1 VIDMR
6 ARRPWWRR
14 ALAYAGNAWRLVVLS
29 GVRSWR
35 RDLSATTPALGS
47 MTLLL
52 LLTGVF
58 GLVGVA
64 LAHAAADQAAS
75 ASVLDVYL
83 ASDASSDDI
92 AGLHARLAADHRVAS
107 VRMIT
112 PEEALAAA
120 RSRPGLG
127 DLTDLAS
134 ANPFSGALEVRV
146 RLVSNVGA
154 VAASVQGDPAVDSSQ
169 PTSYDPEAYRGL
181 RDLVIGVG
189 AVGLVLV
196 LLLAFVSYAVCANA
210 IRGLALARREEIA
223 LVRLLSARKW
233 MIRGPF
239 VVEGVTTGAF
249 AGLAAAALVGGVWW
263 LLSSAGSAVFVAV
276 LPGVGLRAVELDAAV
291 LISAGMVLGAVSAA
305 FGVRR
310 LAA

>member
-1 VIDMR
+1 MR
-6 ARRPWWRR
+6 ARRPFWRR
-14 ALAYAGNAWRLVVLS
+14 WPAYLGNAWRLVVLS

-35 RDLSATTPALGS
+35 RDLAATTPALGS

-52 LLTGVF
+52 LLAGVF

-64 LAHAAADQAAS
+64 LARAAADQAAN
-75 ASVLDVYL
+75 ASVLEVYL
-83 ASDASSDDI
+83 AADASSDDV
-92 AGLHARLAADHRVAS
+92 AALHSRLAADPRVAS
-107 VRMIT
+107 VTEIT
-112 PEEALAAA
+112 PEQALAEA
-120 RSRPGLG
+120 RHRPGLG

-154 VAASVQGDPAVDSSQ
+154 IATSVARDPAVDASQ

-181 RDLVIGVG
+181 RDLVLGVG

-196 LLLAFVSYAVCANA
+196 LLLAFVAYAVSANA

-223 LVRLLSARKW
+223 LVRLLAARKW

-239 VVEGVTTGAF
+239 VIEGLTTGAF
-249 AGLAAAALVGGVWW
+249 AGLVAAALVAGTWW
-263 LLSSAGSAVFVAV
+263 LLAKAGSAVFVAV
-276 LPGVGLRAVELDAAV
+276 LPGVGLRVVELDAAV

-310 LAA
+310 LAT

>member
-1 VIDMR
+1 VIDIR
-6 ARRPWWRR
+6 ARRPLWRR
-14 ALAYAGNAWRLVVLS
+14 TLAYLGNAWRLVVLS

-52 LLTGVF
+52 LMTGVF

-64 LAHAAADQAAS
+64 LLHAAADQAAS

-83 ASDASSDDI
+83 ASDATSDDI
-92 AGLHARLAADHRVAS
+92 AALHSRLAADPRVAS
-107 VRMIT
+107 VRVIT
-112 PEEALAAA
+112 PEQALAAA

-127 DLTDLAS
+127 DLADLAS

-154 VAASVQGDPAVDSSQ
+154 VAASVAGDPAVDSSQ

-189 AVGLVLV
+189 GVGLVLV

-210 IRGLALARREEIA
+210 VRGLALARRDEIA

-249 AGLAAAALVGGVWW
+249 AGLAAAALVGGLWW
-263 LLSSAGSAVFVAV
+263 LLANADSAVFLAV
-276 LPGVGLRAVELDAAV
+276 LPGVGLRAVEMDAAV
-291 LISAGMVLGAVSAA
+291 LISAGMLLGAVSAA

>member
-1 VIDMR
+1 VIDIR
-6 ARRPWWRR
+6 ARRPLWRR
-14 ALAYAGNAWRLVVLS
+14 TLAYLGNAWRLVVLS

-52 LLTGVF
+52 LMTGVF

-83 ASDASSDDI
+83 ASDATSDDI
-92 AGLHARLAADHRVAS
+92 AALHSRLAADPRVAS
-107 VRMIT
+107 VRVIT
-112 PEEALAAA
+112 PEQALAAA

-127 DLTDLAS
+127 DLADLAS

-154 VAASVQGDPAVDSSQ
+154 VAASVAGDPAVDSSQ

-189 AVGLVLV
+189 GVGLVLV

-210 IRGLALARREEIA
+210 VRGLALARRDEIA

-249 AGLAAAALVGGVWW
+249 AGLAAAALVGGLWW
-263 LLSSAGSAVFVAV
+263 LLANAGSAVFLAV
-276 LPGVGLRAVELDAAV
+276 LPGVGLRAVEVDAAV
-291 LISAGMVLGAVSAA
+291 LISAGMLLGAVSAA

>member
-1 VIDMR
+1 MIEMR
-6 ARRPWWRR
+6 ARRPLWRR
-14 ALAYAGNAWRLVVLS
+14 WLALAGNAWRLVVLS

-35 RDLSATTPALGS
+35 RDLAATTPAMGS

-52 LLTGVF
+52 LLVGVF
-58 GLVGVA
+58 SLVGVA

-75 ASVLDVYL
+75 ASVFEVYL
-83 ASDASSDDI
+83 AAGASPDDT
-92 AGLHARLAADHRVAS
+92 AALHARLAADPRVAS
-107 VRMIT
+107 VREIT
-112 PEEALAAA
+112 PDEALARAK
-120 RSRPGLG
+120 SRPGLG
-127 DLTDLAS
+127 DLTDLS
-134 ANPFSGALEVRV
+134 SSNPFSGALEVHV

-154 VAASVQGDPAVDSSQ
+154 VAGTVAGDPAADPSQ
-169 PTSYDPEAYRGL
+169 PTSYDPQAYSSL
-181 RDLVIGVG
+181 RDLVIGIGV
-189 AVGLVLV
+189 VGLVLV

-249 AGLAAAALVGGVWW
+249 AGVAAAGLVAGAWW
-263 LLSSAGSAVFVAV
+263 LASRAGSAVFVSV

-291 LISAGMVLGAVSAA
+291 LITAGIALGAVSAA

>member
-1 VIDMR
+1 MNAMR
-6 ARRPWWRR
+6 APRPLWRR
-14 ALAYAGNAWRLVVLS
+14 GLAYVGNAWRLVVLS

-52 LLTGVF
+52 LMTGIF

-64 LAHAAADQAAS
+64 LGHTAADQAAS
-75 ASVLDVYL
+75 ASVLEVYL
-83 ASDASSDDI
+83 ASGASSDDV
-92 AGLHARLAADHRVAS
+92 AALQARLSGDARVAS
-107 VRMIT
+107 VRQVT
-112 PEEALAAA
+112 PEEALADA
-120 RSRPGLG
+120 RRRPGLG
-127 DLTDLAS
+127 DLADLAS

-154 VAASVQGDPAVDSSQ
+154 VAASVAGDPAVDPDQ

-181 RDLVIGVG
+181 RDLVLGIGV
-189 AVGLVLV
+189 VGLVLV

-239 VVEGVTTGAF
+239 VVEGLTTGAF
-249 AGLAAAALVGGVWW
+249 AGLAAAALVAAVWW
-263 LLSSAGSAVFVAV
+263 LLSYAGSAVFTSV

-291 LISAGMVLGAVSAA
+291 LISAGMALGAVAAA

-310 LAA
+310 LAT